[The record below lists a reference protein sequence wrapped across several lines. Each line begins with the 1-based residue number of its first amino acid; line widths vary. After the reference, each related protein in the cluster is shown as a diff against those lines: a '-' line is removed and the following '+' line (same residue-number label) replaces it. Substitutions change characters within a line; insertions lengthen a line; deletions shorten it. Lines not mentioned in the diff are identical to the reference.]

1 LFSRLRRFSHKHS
14 FLLFG
19 PRGTGKSTL
28 LKERFDQKK
37 CLWLDLLDSHVEE
50 RFLHN
55 PSELYAIVKALHGE
69 VTYVVIDEIQKVP
82 KLLDEVHRLIE
93 ETDKIFILTGSS
105 GLSRKFLSVVRVD
118 LSLISKCGGRRQLCK
133 VVEDEHEDR
142 GKETPKYCQEFSRK
156 TTRARKLKHGGANLL
171 AGRAFVYHLHPLSCF
186 ELGKQFDLEKALH
199 WGTLPKIFSLDSDA
213 EKSELLRS
221 YADTYL
227 KEEIWSEQVVRKLQP
242 FRRFLEVAAQCN
254 GKIINYA
261 NIARDVGVD
270 DKTIKEYFCILE
282 DTMIGF
288 FLESFH
294 NSYRKRL
301 VQKPKFYFFDPGVV
315 RSLTRRLSVPLTSKT
330 SAYGEAFEHFILL
343 EFLRQ
348 GSYFQP
354 DYRFS
359 FVRTAGDV
367 EVDLVVERPAKRSLY
382 IEIKSSDTVNDRDI
396 SSFHRFT
403 KDISNC
409 EAIVLSQDRFMKKFD
424 HVTCYPWKQ
433 GIVEYFPELTSI

>member
-1 LFSRLRRFSHKHS
+1 MFRRLRHFAHDHS

-28 LKERFDQKK
+28 LKRRFNPNE
-37 CLWLDLLDSHVEE
+37 CLWLDLLDTDVEE

-55 PSELYAIVKALHGE
+55 PSELYSIVKALPNE
-69 VTYVVIDEIQKVP
+69 ITYVVIDEIQKVP

-93 ETDKIFILTGSS
+93 ETNKIFILTGSS
-105 GLSRKFLSVVRVD
+105 
-118 LSLISKCGGRRQLCK
+118 
-133 VVEDEHEDR
+133 
-142 GKETPKYCQEFSRK
+142 
-156 TTRARKLKHGGANLL
+156 ARKLKHGGANLL
-171 AGRAFVYHLHPLSCF
+171 AGRAFVYHLHALSCF
-186 ELGKQFDLEKALH
+186 EVGEQFDLEAALQ
-199 WGTLPKIFSLDSDA
+199 WGTLPKIFSLEKEM
-213 EKSELLRS
+213 EKSNFLRA

-227 KEEIWSEQVVRKLQP
+227 KEEIWSEQVIRKLQP
-242 FRRFLEVAAQCN
+242 FRRFLEIAAQCN
-254 GKIINYA
+254 GKVINYA

-288 FLESFH
+288 FLEPFH

-301 VQKPKFYFFDPGVV
+301 VGKPKFYFFDPGVV
-315 RSLTRRLSVPLTSKT
+315 RTLSRRLSLPLTPKT

-343 EFLRQ
+343 EFIRL

-359 FVRTAGDV
+359 FMRTAGDV
-367 EVDLVVERPAKRSLY
+367 EVDLIVERPGKQLLC
-382 IEIKSSDTVNDRDI
+382 IEIKSSDSINERDL
-396 SSFHRFT
+396 SSFYTLT
-403 KDISNC
+403 KDLPNS

-433 GIVEYFPELTSI
+433 GIEHYFPELAL